1 MPLETDDRTAAAAG
15 PVPGFLPEGSV
26 GPAHLF
32 DAPCSLS
39 ERLHLLHKQL
49 RTMPGLA
56 GIGRIAVATYDP
68 GTDELRTFI
77 DSSDQKIELA
87 HYRAPLAQTTMLVEA
102 AKQHSWRVLT
112 LYPPSEENRKRHS
125 RSLYD
130 AGYRSSLA
138 VPFFDFSGLLGFG
151 FFNSTETGFFDN
163 GVPQQLWPYVQ
174 LISLMITNEL
184 TAARVARAGAKTI
197 QGFSRYKDTE
207 TATHQERMAHYSRLI
222 ALENAERWQLTD
234 EYIEHLFWFA
244 PLHDIGKVG
253 VPDNV
258 LLKQGKLT
266 DEEIVVM
273 KKHVTIGLEIV
284 DTMLRE
290 FHLADMPYSAI
301 LRNAVACHHECVDG
315 SGYPNGLKGDE
326 IPLEGRIFAVADVFD
341 ALTGERPYKK
351 RWTNEAALD
360 YLRGLSGKRFDPL
373 CIDALV
379 DNVPAIEEIQRRFAR
394 DLPV

>member
-1 MPLETDDRTAAAAG
+1 MLLQPA
-15 PVPGFLPEGSV
+15 PGGLDLTLLPEGGL

-39 ERLHLLHKQL
+39 ERLHMLHKAM
-49 RTMPGLA
+49 RAVPGLD
-56 GIGRIAVATYDP
+56 GVGRIAIATYDA

-77 DSSDQKIELA
+77 DSSDRQIELA
-87 HYRAPLAQTTMLVEA
+87 HYRAPLAQTTMLLDA
-102 AKQHSWRVLT
+102 ARQRSWRVLT
-112 LYPPSEENRKRHS
+112 LHPPSPDNQKRHS

-138 VPFFDFSGLLGFG
+138 VPFFDFSGLLGFA
-151 FFNSTETGFFDN
+151 FINSTEPGFFDA

-174 LISLMITNEL
+174 LISVMVTNEL

-222 ALENAERWQLTD
+222 ALDNAERWQLTD

-266 DEEIVVM
+266 DEEILVM
-273 KKHVTIGLEIV
+273 KKHVQIGIDIV
-284 DTMLRE
+284 NTMLRE
-290 FHLADMPYSAI
+290 FHLADMPYSSI
-301 LRNAVACHHECVDG
+301 LYNAVACHHENVDG
-315 SGYPNGLKGDE
+315 SGYPNGLVGDQ
-326 IPLEGRIFAVADVFD
+326 IPLEGRVFAVADVFD

-360 YLRGLSGKRFDPL
+360 YLRGLAGKRYDPL
-373 CIDALV
+373 CVDALTR
-379 DNVPAIEEIQRRFAR
+379 NIPAIEEIQRRFAR